1 MISASTPWVKPPGT
15 TVKNRRRREGSLF
28 QVLCI
33 TKYLTKLLIFGIH
46 TLMRCAGSVRSRRA
60 RPAPLHVHAIEDL
73 RFIRETMESAAS
85 FTAVPGWGG
94 VAMGVTALA
103 TACLAPPPSRAKA
116 WLITWLAAA
125 LCAFAL
131 GALAIYWKA
140 RRVGTPVLTQPS
152 RKFLL
157 SLFPPLLVGAV
168 ISLAIYGTEQRR
180 LLPCVWLLLYGVG
193 VISAGTF
200 SVRVVPVM
208 GLCFM
213 LAGVAALFCPA
224 AWANAVM
231 AAGFGGLHVLFGTI
245 IARRYGG

>member
-1 MISASTPWVKPPGT
+1 MP
-15 TVKNRRRREGSLF
+15 
-28 QVLCI
+28 
-33 TKYLTKLLIFGIH
+33 
-46 TLMRCAGSVRSRRA
+46 CAGPVRTRRL
-60 RPAPLHVHAIEDL
+60 RPAPLHAHAIDDL
-73 RFIRETMESAAS
+73 RFIRETMENAAS

-103 TACLAPPPSRAKA
+103 TACVAPRPTSAVA
-116 WLITWLAAA
+116 WVVTWFAAA

-140 RRVGTPVLTQPS
+140 RRVGTPVLTRPG

-157 SLFPPLLVGAV
+157 SLFPPLLAGAV
-168 ISLAIYGTEQRR
+168 ISYAIYATPLRW
-180 LLPCVWLLLYGVG
+180 LLPSIWLLLYGVG

-200 SVRVVPVM
+200 SVRVVPAM

-213 LAGVAALFCPA
+213 LAGMAAMFCPA

-231 AAGFGGLHVLFGTI
+231 AVGFGGLHILFGTI

>member
-1 MISASTPWVKPPGT
+1 MD
-15 TVKNRRRREGSLF
+15 
-28 QVLCI
+28 
-33 TKYLTKLLIFGIH
+33 
-46 TLMRCAGSVRSRRA
+46 
-60 RPAPLHVHAIEDL
+60 DL

-103 TACLAPPPSRAKA
+103 TACVAPRPALPRA

-125 LCAFAL
+125 LAAFAL
-131 GALAIYWKA
+131 GALGIYWKA
-140 RRVGTPVLTQPS
+140 RRAGTPVLTRPGRQ
-152 RKFLL
+152 FLL
-157 SLFPPLLVGAV
+157 SLFPPLLAGAV
-168 ISLAIYGTEQRR
+168 ISWAIYATGPAR
-180 LLPCVWLLLYGVG
+180 LLPGIWLLLYGVG

-213 LAGVAALFCPA
+213 LAGIAALFCPA
-224 AWANAVM
+224 AWGNAVM
-231 AAGFGGLHVLFGTI
+231 AAGFGGLHLLFGGI